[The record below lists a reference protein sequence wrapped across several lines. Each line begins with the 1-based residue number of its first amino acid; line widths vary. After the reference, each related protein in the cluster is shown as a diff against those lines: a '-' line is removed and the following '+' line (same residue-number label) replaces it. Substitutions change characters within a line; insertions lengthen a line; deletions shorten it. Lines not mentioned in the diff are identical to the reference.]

1 MTINVQGLNTIE
13 VPDWMQ
19 ETIPSGIKVM
29 DEFINGEGLHP
40 GQVVTVSASR
50 GTGKTTLLLQLLN
63 GIAKNNPHLS
73 IVYVSFEEP
82 SFQLKKTASRIG
94 VDQNI
99 GIIGD
104 ETDVTLEEFGSLF
117 KTYNLIVLD
126 SFSLLKGESDGPKM
140 KMLKDTAKENKC
152 TFIVVLHQ
160 TKDGSSKG
168 SSDIEHLVDTVIDI
182 ERGEGNTRILKMD
195 KNRFG
200 SIGEVSLN
208 LERNG
213 WDFDNPVEAKEMN
226 VENRNSSQAKKPKEL
241 KDIMDL
247 NQKFTRFTFG
257 DLNSFIPTD
266 DSAAVGRFERHLK
279 ELEKNGK
286 LIKIGRGAQAC
297 WEFACK

>member
-29 DEFINGEGLHP
+29 DEFINGDGPHP
-40 GQVVTVSASR
+40 GQVITVSASR

-63 GIAKNNPHLS
+63 GIVKNNPHIS
-73 IVYVSFEEP
+73 TVYVSFEEP
-82 SFQLKKTASRIG
+82 SFQLKKTATRIG
-94 VDQNI
+94 VNENI

-104 ETDVTLEEFGSLF
+104 EVDVTFNEFSALF

-126 SFSLLKGESDGPKM
+126 SFSLLKGESDGAKM
-140 KMLKDTAKENKC
+140 KLLKDTAKENKC

-182 ERGEGNTRILKMD
+182 ERGEDNTRILKMD

-208 LERNG
+208 LTAKG

-226 VENRNSSQAKKPKEL
+226 VENRSSSQAKKPKEL
-241 KDIMDL
+241 ASIMEL
-247 NQKFTRFTFG
+247 NQKFTRFTFS
-257 DLNSFIPTD
+257 DLNSLIPSD
-266 DSAAVGRFERHLK
+266 DSAAVGRFARHLK
-279 ELEKNGK
+279 ELEKYGK
-286 LIKIGRGAQAC
+286 LIAIGRGNDKV
-297 WEFACK
+297 WEFVA